1 MECNNSITHNGPK
14 LGNIFNQ
21 MVKQNITIKTILNV
35 LKRYPI
41 FEVDLCLTTY
51 SCHIFYCIKS
61 SVKCQTILVVTAV
74 AFLQEIAMY
83 RKVFHTVVGT
93 TTAR

>member
-1 MECNNSITHNGPK
+1 
-14 LGNIFNQ
+14 
-21 MVKQNITIKTILNV
+21 MVKQNIKIKTILNV
-35 LKRYPI
+35 LKQYPI
-41 FEVDLCLTTY
+41 FEVDLCLTY